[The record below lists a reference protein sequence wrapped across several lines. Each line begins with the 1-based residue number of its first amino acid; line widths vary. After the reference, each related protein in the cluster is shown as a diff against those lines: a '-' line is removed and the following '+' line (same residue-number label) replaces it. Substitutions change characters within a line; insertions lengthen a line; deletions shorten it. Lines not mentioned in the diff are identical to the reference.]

1 MQFVARQAEL
11 QAIGEV
17 TRGAAE
23 GRGGAIV
30 VAGEAGIGK
39 SALVETV
46 AGQLDGWLILRAD
59 GSEFERDLPYAAL
72 HQLCAP
78 VIEHRADLP
87 AVQQRALESVF
98 GLGDATTPSPLMVG
112 VAVLGLF
119 CELTRSH
126 PVCCMI
132 DDVQWIDA
140 GTRQV
145 LTFVARRI
153 ASEQIAMVLA
163 TRDGGSPAGESA
175 PAPGFPDLP
184 RLQLAGLGE
193 GDALTLLQSSAR
205 AGVDREVLDRILAE
219 ARGNPLAL
227 LEFGHADGPMAL
239 PVDHQTPPRGS
250 VVEALQDEF
259 TRRVLRLPPATQ
271 SLVALAAAEPVGDLG
286 LLRRAAKLLD
296 LNPATIADAEDDGLV
311 VLGPRLRFRHPLVR
325 TAAYQAATP
334 AMRRNLH
341 AALAEATDRDID
353 PDRRAWHRAH
363 AVIDTDEDVA
373 TELTESAERTERRGD
388 LAAASAFLER
398 AAQLTPEP
406 AGQAARLLAAARL
419 RMRLGAFPEA
429 RELVTQAERRP
440 LDPEQR
446 AEARLQ
452 RALIDL
458 HVERSPEA
466 TAALVSVA
474 PDLAAD
480 EARETYIEAFTSA
493 MFLDRLPGRLREL
506 GTRIRAQVPPPEHP
520 RPADLLLDALLDQAM
535 LPVEK
540 AVPTM
545 RLAVDAF
552 RTTELTSPWWMELAS
567 MMALDLRDAEAVD
580 AISSRQVE
588 LATRQSAFA
597 VLPQALKFH
606 ALGRMMLGRFD
617 EAASLLEEAR
627 AVDEA
632 AGTVSLA
639 FAEFILAAWRGDAD
653 QVKELLGG
661 LHDRIGRD
669 EIVAEL
675 YATAVL
681 RNGLGDYPA
690 ALEAGL
696 AAQQE
701 QQRGSYVVWNLDSE
715 LVEAAAR
722 AGRPE
727 DAAIALTRLDAL
739 ARTNPTPWAVA
750 AHLLAQA
757 LLDPASATT
766 DTRYREA
773 IDLLGQTDVRAHY
786 ARARLLYGEWLRRE
800 SRRAEARVELQAAHE
815 ALSAMGAAGFA
826 ERAAHELAA
835 TGQRPRRDGTSPLD
849 QLTSQER
856 LIATKVAA
864 GATSKEVAATL
875 FLSPRT
881 IDAHLRNIYRKLE
894 ITSRRQLR
902 ELSL

>member
-17 TRGAAE
+17 TRGAAD

-39 SALVETV
+39 SALIDTA
-46 AGQLDGWLILRAD
+46 AGQLDGWLVLRAD

-78 VIEHRADLP
+78 VIEHRTELP

-112 VAVLGLF
+112 VAVLGLL
-119 CELTRSH
+119 CELTRRH
-126 PVCCMI
+126 PVCCVI

-153 ASEQIAMVLA
+153 ASEQIAMILT
-163 TRDGGSPAGESA
+163 TRDDGPLTGLD
-175 PAPGFPDLP
+175 FP
-184 RLQLAGLGE
+184 RLQLSGLGE
-193 GDALTLLQSSAR
+193 GDALTLLQSSTR
-205 AGVDREVLDRILAE
+205 AGVDSEVLDRILAE

-227 LEFGHADGPMAL
+227 LEFGHAGDPMAL
-239 PVDHQTPPRGS
+239 PSPQRGS
-250 VVEALQDEF
+250 VVEALQDQF

-271 SLVALAAAEPVGDLG
+271 SLVALAAAEPVGDVG

-296 LNPATIADAEDDGLV
+296 LNPAAIADAEDDGLV

-325 TAAYQAATP
+325 SAAYQAATP
-334 AMRRNLH
+334 ATRRSLH
-341 AALAEATDRDID
+341 GALAEATDRAID

-373 TELTESAERTERRGD
+373 TELTESAERTEQRGD

-398 AAQLTPEP
+398 AAHLAPNP
-406 AGQAARLLAAARL
+406 AGQAGRLLAAARL

-429 RELVTQAERRP
+429 RELVTQAERRQ
-440 LDPEQR
+440 LEPEQR
-446 AEARLQ
+446 AEARLL

-458 HVERSPEA
+458 HLERSPEA

-474 PDLAAD
+474 PDLPPD
-480 EARETYIEAFTSA
+480 EARETYIEAFSSA
-493 MFLDRLPGRLREL
+493 MFLDRLPGRLRQL
-506 GTRIRAQVPPPEHP
+506 GTRIRGQVPPPDNP

-535 LPVEK
+535 LPIEK
-540 AVPTM
+540 AVPSM
-545 RLAVDAF
+545 RVAVDAF
-552 RTTELTSPWWMELAS
+552 RTSELTSPWWMELACL
-567 MMALDLRDAEAVD
+567 MAIDLYDAEAMD
-580 AISSRQVE
+580 EISTRQVE
-588 LATRQSAFA
+588 LARRQSAFA

-606 ALGRMMLGRFD
+606 ALGRVMLGRFD
-617 EAASLLEEAR
+617 EAAAALEEAR

-632 AGTVSLA
+632 AGTVDLA
-639 FAEFILAAWRGDAD
+639 FAELILAAWRGETDSF
-653 QVKELLGG
+653 QELLAG
-661 LHDRIGRD
+661 LRERVGRD
-669 EIVAEL
+669 EIVAEV

-690 ALEAGL
+690 ALKTGL
-696 AAQQE
+696 LAQQQ
-701 QQRGSYVVWNLDSE
+701 QQRGSYVVWILDAE

-727 DAAIALTRLDAL
+727 DAALALDRIGAL

-757 LLDPASATT
+757 LLDPASAST
-766 DTRYREA
+766 DSRFREA
-773 IDLLGQTDVRAHY
+773 IDLFAQTGVRAHY

-800 SRRAEARVELQAAHE
+800 SRRSEARVELQAAHE
-815 ALSAMGAAGFA
+815 VLAAMGAGGFA
-826 ERAAHELAA
+826 ERAARELAA
-835 TGQRPRRDGTSPLD
+835 TGQRPRRDGTNPLD

-902 ELSL
+902 DL

>member
-11 QAIGEV
+11 HAIGEV
-17 TRGAAE
+17 TRGAAD

-39 SALVETV
+39 STLVETV
-46 AGQLDGWLILRAD
+46 AGQLDDWLVLRAD

-78 VIEHRADLP
+78 VIEHRTELP

-98 GLGDATTPSPLMVG
+98 GLGDATTPSSLMIS
-112 VAVLGLF
+112 VAVLGLL
-119 CELTRSH
+119 CELTRRH
-126 PVCCMI
+126 PVCCVV

-163 TRDGGSPAGESA
+163 ARDDSG
-175 PAPGFPDLP
+175 PGVDFPELP
-184 RLQLAGLGE
+184 RLQLSGLAE
-193 GDALTLLQSSAR
+193 ADALTLLQSSTR
-205 AGVDREVLDRILAE
+205 AGVDSEVLDRILAE
-219 ARGNPLAL
+219 AHGNPLAL
-227 LEFGHADGPMAL
+227 LEFGHIDGPMAL
-239 PVDHQTPPRGS
+239 PADHQSPQRGS
-250 VVEALQDEF
+250 VVEALQNEF

-286 LLRRAAKLLD
+286 LLRRAANLLD
-296 LNPATIADAEDDGLV
+296 LNPATLADAEDDGLV

-325 TAAYQAATP
+325 SAAYRAATP
-334 AMRRNLH
+334 AMRRSLH
-341 AALAEATDRDID
+341 AALAEATDRAID

-398 AAQLTPEP
+398 AAQLSAEP
-406 AGQAARLLAAARL
+406 AGQSARLLAAARL
-419 RMRLGAFPEA
+419 RMRLGSFREA
-429 RELVTQAERRP
+429 RELVTQAERRQ
-440 LDPEQR
+440 LDPDQH

-458 HVERSPEA
+458 HLERSPEA

-474 PDLAAD
+474 PDLPPD
-480 EARETYIEAFTSA
+480 EARETYIEAFSSA
-493 MFLDRLPGRLREL
+493 MFIDRLPGRLRQL
-506 GTRIRAQVPPPEHP
+506 GTRIRAQVPPPENP

-535 LPVEK
+535 LPAEK
-540 AVPTM
+540 AVPAM
-545 RLAVDAF
+545 RAAVEAF
-552 RTTELTSPWWMELAS
+552 RTSELTSPWWMELAC
-567 MMALDLRDAEAVD
+567 MMAIDLCDAEAVD
-580 AISSRQVE
+580 EVSTHQVE
-588 LATRQSAFA
+588 LARRQSAFA

-606 ALGRMMLGRFD
+606 AIGRMMLGRFGD
-617 EAASLLEEAR
+617 AAAALEEAR

-632 AGTVSLA
+632 AGTLDLA
-639 FAEFILAAWRGDAD
+639 FAEFIFAAWRGDTD
-653 QVKELLGG
+653 EFQELLAGM
-661 LHDRIGRD
+661 HERVGRD

-690 ALEAGL
+690 AVKAGL
-696 AAQQE
+696 TAQQQ
-701 QQRGSYVVWNLDSE
+701 QQRGSYVVWSLDAE

-727 DAAIALTRLDAL
+727 DAALAVDRIEAL

-750 AHLLAQA
+750 SHLLAQA
-757 LLDPASATT
+757 LLDPASAST
-766 DTRYREA
+766 DARYREA
-773 IDLLGQTDVRAHY
+773 IDLLGQTDVRALY

-800 SRRAEARVELQAAHE
+800 SRRSEARVELQAAHE
-815 ALSAMGAAGFA
+815 ALAAMGAAAFA
-826 ERAAHELAA
+826 ERAARELAA
-835 TGQRPRRDGTSPLD
+835 TGQRPRREGTNPLD

-864 GATSKEVAATL
+864 GASSKEVAATL

-902 ELSL
+902 DLSR

>member
-11 QAIGEV
+11 RAIGEV

-39 SALVETV
+39 SALVKTM
-46 AGQLDGWLILRAD
+46 AGQLDGWLVLRAD

-72 HQLCAP
+72 HQLCAA
-78 VIEHRADLP
+78 VIEHRTELP

-98 GLGDATTPSPLMVG
+98 GLGDGTTPSPLMVG

-119 CELTRSH
+119 SELARRR
-126 PVCCMI
+126 PVCCVI
-132 DDVQWIDA
+132 DDGQWIDA

-153 ASEQIAMVLA
+153 GSERIAMVLA
-163 TRDGGSPAGESA
+163 ARGNGPLD
-175 PAPGFPDLP
+175 FPELP
-184 RLQLAGLGE
+184 RLQLSGLSD
-193 GDALTLLQSSAR
+193 GDALALLQSSAR
-205 AGVDREVLDRILAE
+205 AGIDSEVLDRILAE
-219 ARGNPLAL
+219 ARGNLLAL
-227 LEFGHADGPMAL
+227 LEFEHADRLLGL
-239 PVDHQTPPRGS
+239 PGERVRGT

-271 SLVALAAAEPVGDLG
+271 SLVALAAAEPVGDLS

-296 LNPATIADAEDDGLV
+296 LNPAAIADAEGDGLV
-311 VLGPRLRFRHPLVR
+311 ALGPRLRFRHPLVR
-325 TAAYQAATP
+325 AAAYQAVTP
-334 AMRRNLH
+334 ATRRSLH
-341 AALAEATDRDID
+341 AALAEATDRRID

-363 AVIDTDEDVA
+363 AVIDTDEEVA
-373 TELTESAERTERRGD
+373 AELTESAQRTELRGD

-398 AAQLTPEP
+398 AAQLSPEP

-429 RELVTQAERRP
+429 RELLTQAERRP
-440 LDPEQR
+440 LEPAQR
-446 AEARLQ
+446 ADVRLQ

-474 PDLAAD
+474 PDLGPD
-480 EARETYIEAFTSA
+480 DARETYIEAFTSA

-506 GTRIRAQVPPPEHP
+506 GSRIRAQVPPPEHP

-535 LPVEK
+535 LPIEN
-540 AVPTM
+540 AAPAM
-545 RLAVDAF
+545 RLAVEAF
-552 RTTELTSPWWMELAS
+552 RRTELTSPWWMELAS
-567 MMALDLRDAEAVD
+567 LMALDLRDAEAVD
-580 AISSRQVE
+580 AISTRQVE

-606 ALGRMMLGRFD
+606 ALGRIMLGQFD
-617 EAASLLEEAR
+617 EATSALEEAR

-632 AGTVSLA
+632 AGTASLA
-639 FAEFILAAWRGDAD
+639 FAEFILAAWRGEAD

-661 LHDRIGRD
+661 LRDRIGRD

-690 ALEAGL
+690 ALGAAL
-696 AAQQE
+696 SAQQE
-701 QQRGSYVVWNLDSE
+701 QQRGSYVVWLLDSE

-727 DAAIALTRLDAL
+727 DAAIALDRLDAL

-750 AHLLAQA
+750 AHLLGQA
-757 LLDPASATT
+757 LLDPASTTT

-773 IDLLGQTDVRAHY
+773 IDLLGQTEVRAHY

-800 SRRAEARVELQAAHE
+800 SRRSEARVELQAAHE
-815 ALSAMGAAGFA
+815 ALTAMGAAAFA
-826 ERAAHELAA
+826 DRAAHELAA
-835 TGQRPRRDGTSPLD
+835 TGQRPRRDGTKPLD

-856 LIATKVAA
+856 LIATKVAG